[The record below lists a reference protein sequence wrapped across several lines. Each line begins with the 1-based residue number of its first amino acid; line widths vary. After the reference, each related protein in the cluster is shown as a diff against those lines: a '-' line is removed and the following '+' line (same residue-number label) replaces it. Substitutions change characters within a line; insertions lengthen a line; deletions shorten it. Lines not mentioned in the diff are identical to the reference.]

1 MLKSNLD
8 KVYKITKKRKNK
20 RRLLRDERQTKKL
33 LNILKFV
40 KSKLD
45 AFGFK
50 NQPVVLQEQA
60 GDDIKSK
67 NPSSNQG
74 NTTSTKATTNFISS
88 DPINEEEKK
97 QQQ

>member
-20 RRLLRDERQTKKL
+20 RKTKQL

-40 KSKLD
+40 KSRLD

-60 GDDIKSK
+60 GYDKSK
-67 NPSSNQG
+67 SNLLRARSDPNLLSSN
-74 NTTSTKATTNFISS
+74 
-88 DPINEEEKK
+88 PINEEDKK
-97 QQQ
+97 QQE

>member
-20 RRLLRDERQTKKL
+20 RKTKQL

-40 KSKLD
+40 KSRLD

-60 GDDIKSK
+60 GDDASRVINDKSK
-67 NPSSNQG
+67 NPASNQG
-74 NTTSTKATTNFISS
+74 NTTSTKASPNFISS
-88 DPINEEEKK
+88 EPIIEEDKK
-97 QQQ
+97 QQE

>member
-20 RRLLRDERQTKKL
+20 RKTKQL

-40 KSKLD
+40 KSRLD

-50 NQPVVLQEQA
+50 SQHVVLQEQA
-60 GDDIKSK
+60 GDDKSK
-67 NPSSNQG
+67 NPASNQG
-74 NTTSTKATTNFISS
+74 NTTSTKASPNFISS
-88 DPINEEEKK
+88 DPINEEDKK
-97 QQQ
+97 QQ